1 MSELH
6 DQILVSL
13 RKIIRATD
21 LYSRQLGKVTGL
33 TTPQLVVMRT
43 IQTLSQT
50 LSKPVASDIARN
62 VSLSQATVTL
72 ILNRLESHGLVTRT
86 RSERDKRRVNICLTP
101 DGKKLLK
108 TAPQP
113 LQESLIERFSA
124 LEKWDQHQIIA
135 SLERLATMMETKP

>member
-21 LYSRQLGKVTGL
+21 LYSRQLGKATGL
-33 TTPQLVVMRT
+33 TTPQLVVMLT
-43 IQTLSQT
+43 IQT

-62 VSLSQATVTL
+62 VSLSQATVTH
-72 ILNRLESHGLVTRT
+72 ILNRLEFHGLVTRT
-86 RSERDKRRVNICLTP
+86 RSERDKRRVNISLTAE
-101 DGKKLLK
+101 GKALLK

-113 LQESLIERFSA
+113 FQESFIERLAA
-124 LEKWDQHQIIA
+124 LEKWEQHQITA

>member
-13 RKIIRATD
+13 RRIIRATD
-21 LYSRQLGKVTGL
+21 LYSRQLGKATGL

-86 RSERDKRRVNICLTP
+86 RSERDKRRVNICLTA
-101 DGKKLLK
+101 GGMALLK

-113 LQESLIERFSA
+113 LQESFIERLGE
-124 LEKWDQHQIIA
+124 LEKWEQHQITA
-135 SLERLATMMETKP
+135 SLERLAKMMETKP